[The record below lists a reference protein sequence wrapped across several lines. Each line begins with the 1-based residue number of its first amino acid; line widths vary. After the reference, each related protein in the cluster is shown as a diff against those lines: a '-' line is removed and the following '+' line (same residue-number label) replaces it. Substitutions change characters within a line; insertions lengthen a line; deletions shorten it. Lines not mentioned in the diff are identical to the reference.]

1 MAYYK
6 KNRLSL
12 NFNLE
17 TYDERLEFIKNYLET
32 EEFKAEPPSP
42 AECEKIADYLLW
54 GKEANGDSAAEN
66 AGIEMESHWS
76 SKPIESLEALIESP
90 TFNESSL
97 RPLDA
102 PKPLIRKETFSREE
116 ARKNAPAH
124 LQADFEALWTQIDEL
139 EFTLNTYEYAHGRR
153 KEPPRIALAN
163 RLPEERQTAIKES
176 AASLSPY
183 HYLKLKRQLVTLRQ
197 QQYDYK
203 DSYSS
208 MILPR
213 TEQFYTPP
221 VDPFT
226 FGDEIKVLP
235 LGTIADEPLI
245 WKTEFDPTA
254 YTEGELSRISKFY
267 WHQKSKPQFDA
278 LYFDFRDTDHLYA
291 LCEDWGTFV
300 GVENSDESRIEDL
313 VNTFEYYREMANL
326 EPILSDLLD
335 LKLARKDNM
344 TIRQILNEKY
354 AKSYNVNYIST
365 LYCKK
370 ILEQIA
376 EAARQH
382 EQMVENL
389 WFEEEWKKCIDCGK
403 WYLRTADN
411 FVRRAKSKDG
421 FSPRCKACEK
431 ALREKRKG

>member
-1 MAYYK
+1 MTYYK

-17 TYDERLEFIKNYLET
+17 TYEERLEFINNYLET
-32 EEFKAEPPSP
+32 EEFRENPPSP
-42 AECEKIADYLLW
+42 AECEKIGDYLLW
-54 GKEANGDSAAEN
+54 GKEENGESAAEN

-97 RPLDA
+97 KPLDA
-102 PKPLIRKETFSREE
+102 PKPLIRKEVFSRED
-116 ARKNAPAH
+116 ARKNAPEH
-124 LQADFEALWTQIDEL
+124 LKADFEALWTQIDEL

-153 KEPPRIALAN
+153 KDPPRIALAN
-163 RLPEERQTAIKES
+163 RLSEERQTALKES
-176 AASLSPY
+176 APQLSPY

-221 VDPFT
+221 ADPFT

-235 LGTIADEPLI
+235 LGTITDEPLLWI
-245 WKTEFDPTA
+245 KDLNPTA
-254 YTEGELSRISKFY
+254 FTEEGLKQVSRFY
-267 WHQKSKPQFDA
+267 WKLKDQPQFDA
-278 LYFDFRDTDHLYA
+278 MYFDFRDTDHLYA
-291 LCEDWGTFV
+291 LCEGWGV
-300 GVENSDESRIEDL
+300 YSGEENSKETRIKDL
-313 VNTFEYYREMANL
+313 VDTFRYYRKMANL
-326 EPILSDLLD
+326 DPILSDLLD
-335 LKLARKDNM
+335 LKLQKKDNM
-344 TIRQILNEKY
+344 KIRQILNEKY

-376 EAARQH
+376 QAAKDH
-382 EQMVENL
+382 EMKVENL

-431 ALREKRKG
+431 ILREKRKG

>member
-1 MAYYK
+1 MTYYK

-12 NFNLE
+12 NFDLE
-17 TYDERLEFIKNYLET
+17 TYDERLQFINSYLET
-32 EEFKAEPPSP
+32 DEFRENPPTP
-42 AECEKIADYLLW
+42 IECEKIADYLLW
-54 GKEANGDSAAEN
+54 GKESNGEPAAEN
-66 AGIEMESHWS
+66 AGVEMESHWS

-153 KEPPRIALAN
+153 KDPPRIALAN
-163 RLPEERQTAIKES
+163 RLSEERQAHLKETAPQ
-176 AASLSPY
+176 LSPY
-183 HYLKLKRQLVTLRQ
+183 HYLKLKRQLVSLRQ

-203 DSYSS
+203 DAYSS
-208 MILPR
+208 MILSSG
-213 TEQFYTPP
+213 EQFYTPP
-221 VDPFT
+221 ADPFT

-235 LGTIADEPLI
+235 LGTISDEPLL
-245 WKTEFDPTA
+245 WVKDLNPTA
-254 YTEGELSRISKFY
+254 FTESQLKDMSRFY
-267 WHQKSKPQFDA
+267 WRLKEQPQFEA
-278 LYFDFRDTDHLYA
+278 MYFDFRDTDHLYA
-291 LCEDWGTFV
+291 LCEEWGV
-300 GVENSDESRIEDL
+300 YSREENSKETRIRDL
-313 VNTFEYYREMANL
+313 VDTFRYYRKMAHL

-335 LKLARKDNM
+335 LKLQKKDNM
-344 TIRQILNEKY
+344 AIRQFLNEKY
-354 AKSYNVNYIST
+354 SKSYNVNYIST

-382 EQMVENL
+382 ELMVENL

-421 FSPRCKACEK
+421 FSPRCKVCEK
-431 ALREKRKG
+431 ALRDKRKG